1 MPIASPR
8 VPRLRFSHLGL
19 CTIDLPKMEEF
30 YTRVLGFVITDRGNA
45 LGMDLAFLSRDPND
59 HHQIVLSTGRPGGL
73 PGNTINPMF
82 GPCINQISLA
92 LDGLDD
98 LKLMNAHLMEHYA
111 DFTPIY
117 ANHGTAWS
125 IYFHDPERNLVE
137 TFVDTEWYCHQ
148 PVFEGLDLS
157 RSNAEIL
164 AQTEALAR
172 SSAGFQMATDWRAEI
187 QKKMEAVTV
196 GKR

>member
-1 MPIASPR
+1 
-8 VPRLRFSHLGL
+8 VPHLRFSHLGL
-19 CTIDLPKMEEF
+19 CTIDLPKMEDF
-30 YTRVLGFVITDRGNA
+30 YTRVLGFVTTDRGNA
-45 LGMDLAFLSRDPND
+45 LGMDLAFLSRDPNE
-59 HHQIVLSTGRPGGL
+59 HHQLVLCTGRPRDL
-73 PGNTINPMF
+73 PGNTLNPMF

-98 LKLMNAHLMEHYA
+98 LRLMNAHLMEHYA
-111 DFTPIY
+111 DFAPIY

-148 PVFEGLDLS
+148 PVFEPLDLS

-164 AQTEALAR
+164 SQTEALAR
-172 SSAGFQMATDWRAEI
+172 SGTGFQMAADWRAEI
-187 QKKMEAVTV
+187 RKKMDAVTA

>member
-1 MPIASPR
+1 MPISHPR

-19 CTIDLPKMEEF
+19 CTTDLPKMEDF
-30 YTRVLGFVITDRGNA
+30 YSRVLGFVITDRGNA
-45 LGMDLAFLSRDPND
+45 LGVDLAFLSRDPNE
-59 HHQIVLSTGRPGGL
+59 HHQIVLCTGRPKDL

-111 DFTPIY
+111 DFAPVY

-125 IYFHDPERNLVE
+125 IYFHDPEGNLVE
-137 TFVDTEWYCHQ
+137 TFADTQWYCHQ
-148 PVFEGLDLS
+148 PVFEALDLS
-157 RSNAEIL
+157 KSNAEIL
-164 AQTEALAR
+164 TETEALAR
-172 SSAGFQMATDWRAEI
+172 SGAGFQMAANWRAEI
-187 QKKMEAVTV
+187 RKEMDAVTA